1 MQETHAWNTRLD
13 VGDEALDREH
23 HLQIALVSALA
34 DALEQGRPWV
44 ARQVS
49 EQLAGFTAAHFAGE
63 EMLMDAAAY
72 DLRQAH
78 AEEHRALSTAIT
90 EIRTLLGN
98 EERDLALAMT
108 LDLRTTL
115 AGHMAASDRRFAD
128 HENAQRAR
136 RGAS

>member
-1 MQETHAWNTRLD
+1 MQETHAWNPKLD
-13 VGDEALDREH
+13 VGDEALDRDH

-34 DALEQGRPWV
+34 DALEKGRPWV

-63 EMLMDAAAY
+63 ELLMEAAGY

-78 AEEHRALSTAIT
+78 VEEHRALSAAVA
-90 EIRTLLGN
+90 EIRTLLGGD
-98 EERDLALAMT
+98 ERDLALAMT

-128 HENAQRAR
+128 HENGQRAR
-136 RGAS
+136 R